1 MPTHSHTQAVL
12 NHYQKALIFCPQTA
26 KIQERIAGLHW
37 TIWDIP
43 QAREQIIVIRSEDL
57 FQNPPGV
64 GGQCPPNQSVGWAMP
79 TKSERRVGNAHQI
92 RGNAH
97 QIRVVDQIGYCGRCP
112 PYSPT

>member
-79 TKSERRVGNAHQI
+79 TKSEAMPTKSELLTRLVIVGDAH
-92 RGNAH
+92 
-97 QIRVVDQIGYCGRCP
+97 
-112 PYSPT
+112 PTRLHNQ